1 MLITNVGS
9 FGQAVAEKKIKMWKL
24 NGQDDGCQVMAK
36 AHMAFKPD
44 QVKKKIHQPIY
55 NAFTIAY
62 SIRLAKV
69 ISIQRWMTVLA
80 LDSFLH

>member
-24 NGQDDGCQVMAK
+24 NGQDDGRQVMAK

-44 QVKKKIHQPIY
+44 QVKKKYINQ
-55 NAFTIAY
+55 
-62 SIRLAKV
+62 SIMLLPLLTVFVWPRLSPYKDG
-69 ISIQRWMTVLA
+69 WLC
-80 LDSFLH
+80 